1 MTVTIKKFD
10 GYKED
15 GIDYVSLILTKD
27 DAPVDERH
35 ADLEDG
41 VEIIIPRDT
50 IGKIWMEAEAFK

>member
-1 MTVTIKKFD
+1 MAVTIKNFYGFEK
-10 GYKED
+10 D
-15 GIDYVSLILTKD
+15 GIPYVSLILTGD

-50 IGKIWMEAEAFK
+50 VGRLWMEAEAFK